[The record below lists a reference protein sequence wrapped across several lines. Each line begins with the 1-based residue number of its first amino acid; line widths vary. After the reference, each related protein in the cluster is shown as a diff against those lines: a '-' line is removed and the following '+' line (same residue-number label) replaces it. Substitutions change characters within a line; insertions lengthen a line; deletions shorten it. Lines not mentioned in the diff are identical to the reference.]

1 MILFRKEF
9 LFYLSCIILITSAY
23 LYGCNQN
30 ADNDKTKTNNLELKT
45 SFDSYNQLDNYLQNK
60 AFNKYNYDT
69 SRSSWI
75 RGAKYYYYEKA
86 GMGYLKLNLKGRD
99 YIYLLVPLE
108 VWNSFKNA
116 DSLGRYFNQDIK
128 GHYIYLKKGK

>member
-9 LFYLSCIILITSAY
+9 LFYLSCIILISSSY
-23 LYGCNQN
+23 LYAYNQN
-30 ADNDKTKTNNLELKT
+30 TEKDKTKTSNLELKT
-45 SFDSYNQLDNYLQNK
+45 SFDSYNELDNYLQNRVFK
-60 AFNKYNYDT
+60 KYEYDT

-86 GMGYLKLNLKGRD
+86 GIGYLKLNLKGRD
-99 YIYLLVPLE
+99 YIYLLVPIE

-116 DSLGRYFNQDIK
+116 VSLGRYFNQYIK
-128 GHYIYLKKGK
+128 GNYIYYKNE